1 MLGFEKVKWKDDS
14 LSDGREEEYYIL
26 NQERIDMREFNIVVS
41 IIDDV
46 FKVNNLTPLTKNMS
60 NNMSGKSEEFK
71 TSKITV
77 PVNSRVNQ

>member
-14 LSDGREEEYYIL
+14 LLDGREEEYYIL

>member
-14 LSDGREEEYYIL
+14 FSDGREEEYYIL

-60 NNMSGKSEEFK
+60 NNTSGKSEEFK